1 MAKKNGGIVG
11 KIVKFFLFLLLLLIL
26 AVGGF
31 AAGVYFKL
39 IDAEQTQEI
48 NEVLGLYK
56 LPVVGEFFDKP
67 EGVEDEETETMQPD
81 VNTANI
87 ESVAN
92 GGNQSAGAS
101 AGDNRSRSRDVRVS
115 QKDIEKMAQ
124 EREAAEKKRISKLA
138 RIYNNMKAEE
148 AAQAL
153 GNLDYDTAILILQ
166 KMDEGAVGQILA
178 KMDPSQAAQITQLLF
193 EGTQSRVVL
202 PSDLM
207 QGRDANEDTERV
219 QSKAQ

>member
-11 KIVKFFLFLLLLLIL
+11 KIVKFLLFLLLLLIL
-26 AVGGF
+26 TVGGF
-31 AAGVYFKL
+31 AAGVYFQL

-48 NEVLGLYK
+48 NKVLGLYK

-67 EGVEDEETETMQPD
+67 EGVEDEEIETTVTEVDTTNI
-81 VNTANI
+81 NT
-87 ESVAN
+87 VAN
-92 GGNQSAGAS
+92 GGNPYAGAS
-101 AGDNRSRSRDVRVS
+101 AGDNRNRSRDVTVS

-219 QSKAQ
+219 QSNAQ